1 MGTQGQREN
10 RQQAGAGWNCPSAA
24 AWNRGGNTASKIYK
38 LFAFMFLRRIAR
50 PTLVIEVT
58 LSAWPVFLPAVSRLP
73 LPKWY
78 VRAKTIFILALTEP
92 GLTFFHRPVPMGP
105 EFRAPETLY
114 ETPEPRTGP
123 AEVEGI

>member
-1 MGTQGQREN
+1 MEPGREY
-10 RQQAGAGWNCPSAA
+10 RFEDLQAVRFHVLKTHRAA
-24 AWNRGGNTASKIYK
+24 NFSDRSNAERLAS
-38 LFAFMFLRRIAR
+38 
-50 PTLVIEVT
+50 
-58 LSAWPVFLPAVSRLP
+58 FLPAVSRLP

-92 GLTFFHRPVPMGP
+92 VLTFFHRPVPLGP

>member
-1 MGTQGQREN
+1 
-10 RQQAGAGWNCPSAA
+10 
-24 AWNRGGNTASKIYK
+24 
-38 LFAFMFLRRIAR
+38 MFLRRITR
-50 PTLVIEVT
+50 PTLVTEVA